1 MKAKGLD
8 QFKRGLLTLI
18 VLKVISEG
26 KSYGYEM
33 MKRID
38 ELSYGV
44 FEMKAGTLYPI
55 LYRLEDEQLIKSE
68 WQHPEKN
75 KEVKSITI

>member
-26 KSYGYEM
+26 SLMG
-33 MKRID
+33 MK
-38 ELSYGV
+38 
-44 FEMKAGTLYPI
+44 
-55 LYRLEDEQLIKSE
+55 
-68 WQHPEKN
+68 
-75 KEVKSITI
+75 